1 MKISVSIKLYIA
13 MILLSWV
20 FCVNLVGLKN
30 NICIQLYIIQ
40 FVNVISVIHHIS
52 IDLYSSS
59 DSMNQNIQKFDSFDR
74 IILRCHYHID
84 DCMSNV
90 MSNFLSCLC
99 IQLHCMKSYHVKW
112 YPDAWLFWSHEKQ
125 WLHWK
130 YAVNYVLKQ
139 QNLSLYRIA

>member
-1 MKISVSIKLYIA
+1 MKISVGIKLFIA
-13 MILLSWV
+13 MLLLSWV
-20 FCVNLVGLKN
+20 FCVNLIGLKN
-30 NICIQLYIIQ
+30 NICIHLYIIQ
-40 FVNVISVIHHIS
+40 FIDHIN

-99 IQLHCMKSYHVKW
+99 LQLHCMKSYHVKW